1 MRCQP
6 ITSGYMGNITSIVVA
21 YHKYATQGSGTYP
34 EKVQKSIIREMAG
47 IQSKLPTSSSIW
59 SKVLQGSQQYGGHD
73 YWTGHPRNFQLIT
86 SLVCERQYVWHD
98 KISNRATQ
106 LESGCSKD
114 ILMHLAKQP
123 YSFWYQHGLLASSIH
138 HLMATHDFRL
148 AKWRTCGLQKS
159 NVSMINS

>member
-1 MRCQP
+1 MPTYHIGLYGQHNKHSRC
-6 ITSGYMGNITSIVVA
+6 
-21 YHKYATQGSGTYP
+21 
-34 EKVQKSIIREMAG
+34 
-47 IQSKLPTSSSIW
+47 L
-59 SKVLQGSQQYGGHD
+59 SKVCDTRIWNLSKRAPWGKWPGFNQNFRRPVVYGPKSRRSQYGGHY

-98 KISNRATQ
+98 KKISNRATQ
-106 LESGCSKD
+106 LESGCSKV

-123 YSFWYQHGLLASSIH
+123 YSIWYQHGLLASSIH
-138 HLMATHDFRL
+138 HFMATHDFRL